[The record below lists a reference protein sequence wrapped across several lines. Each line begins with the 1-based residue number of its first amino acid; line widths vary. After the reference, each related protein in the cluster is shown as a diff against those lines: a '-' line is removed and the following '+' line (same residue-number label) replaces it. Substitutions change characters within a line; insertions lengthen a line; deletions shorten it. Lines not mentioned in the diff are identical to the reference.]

1 MKEEKREWEDQIE
14 GRNAVLELLETG
26 KDINKILVAKGE
38 KHGSILKILALAK
51 ENKVITAEVKR
62 SKLNEMAQ
70 TPNHQCVIAI
80 VPPYAYCEV
89 EDILRRSKSKT
100 RKAIYPD
107 FRWNRR
113 ST

>member
-62 SKLNEMAQ
+62 SKLNGMAQ
-70 TPNHQCVIAI
+70 TPNHQGVIAI

>member
-1 MKEEKREWEDQIE
+1 MQDSGQVE
-14 GRNAVLELLETG
+14 GRNAVLELLESG
-26 KDINKILVAKGE
+26 KDINKIYVQTGE

-70 TPNHQCVIAI
+70 TPNHQGVIAI

-113 ST
+113 SI